1 MIGRRLC
8 AEGSV
13 NISVPLADRRGKN
26 VLLLPCSLLTSIGV
40 LLRLLSKGGAQG
52 SHEEKIQLAFS
63 RAG

>member
-1 MIGRRLC
+1 MCSER
-8 AEGSV
+8 SV

-26 VLLLPCSLLTSIGV
+26 VLLLPCSHITSIGV
-40 LLRLLSKGGAQG
+40 LLRVLTKGGAQG